1 MLTPTRFPLVELALV
16 TIALSAAPLRAQ
28 QEQPPPPQAAPPA
41 PVPPAIFSAKKK
53 FPLQRRCRQRTLPSP
68 LQRLA
73 RPRVNQFYAAM
84 QKWRRYDLVDDPEDA
99 DLVFELRLTGPNGP
113 ANPDKPKGASEPLP
127 IFRLAI
133 VSRKSH
139 FTLWTVTES
148 VPPRRLAE
156 KRTIAISTMLWQRCL
171 PTSENWQ
178 RLPAING
185 KTRDASATQRT
196 TTQTSRRTRLVDL
209 FTCANESKFSDSLG
223 ITAFLMRVG
232 FTWTAGEL

>member
-1 MLTPTRFPLVELALV
+1 MLTPTRFPLVVLALV

-41 PVPPAIFSAKKK
+41 PVPPAIFSAKKVFLSNAGADSGL
-53 FPLQRRCRQRTLPSP
+53 FPHPFSGSQGR
-68 LQRLA
+68 A
-73 RPRVNQFYAAM
+73 YNQFYAAM

-113 ANPDKPKGASEPLP
+113 ANPDKPKGASDPLP

-148 VPPRRLAE
+148 VPA
-156 KRTIAISTMLWQRCL
+156 
-171 PTSENWQ
+171 
-178 RLPAING
+178 
-185 KTRDASATQRT
+185 
-196 TTQTSRRTRLVDL
+196 
-209 FTCANESKFSDSLG
+209 
-223 ITAFLMRVG
+223 AFLQKTHDRNFDDALAALLADVR
-232 FTWTAGEL
+232 ELAAAPHN